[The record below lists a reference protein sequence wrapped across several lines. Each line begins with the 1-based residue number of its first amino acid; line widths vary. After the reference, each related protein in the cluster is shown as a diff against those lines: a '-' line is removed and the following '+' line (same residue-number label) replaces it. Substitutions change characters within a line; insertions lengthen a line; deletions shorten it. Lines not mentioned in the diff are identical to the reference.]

1 MKKIIISLLVL
12 ALCLP
17 LSACKNEGT
26 INNADIDYGSST
38 KFSEDEIKSAVDAV
52 LIKFED
58 FKGCDL
64 RRIWYDEDRSNTE
77 IVNYL
82 THGQGK
88 INGAKQEN
96 VIILFSDYY
105 VDSSGADAS
114 LNPDYTYTDWKWIIV
129 RGSANGKWVVDDWG
143 Y

>member
-1 MKKIIISLLVL
+1 MKKIFILLLVL
-12 ALCLP
+12 VLCLP

-64 RRIWYDEDRSNTE
+64 RRIWYDEDKSNAE
-77 IVNYL
+77 IESYL
-82 THGQGK
+82 TNGRGK
-88 INGAKQEN
+88 TNGVKQEN
-96 VIILFSDYY
+96 VIILFSDFY
-105 VDSSGADAS
+105 VDSSGSDGS
-114 LNPDYTYTDWKWIIV
+114 LNPDFAYTDW
-129 RGSANGKWVVDDWG
+129 N
-143 Y
+143 